1 MEFSAQQLAGYL
13 KGNIIGDPTVTVSN
27 FSKIEEGKPGT
38 LTFLSNPKY
47 TEYIYTT
54 QASIVLINA
63 GFVPE
68 KEIPA
73 TLIEVPD
80 SYMALASLLSLA
92 ESMQPKKS
100 GINSSAVIDYSA
112 VVGENPYIG
121 AFAVIESG
129 VKIGNDAQ
137 IYPQVY
143 IGDNVRIGDNVK
155 IYPGVKIYKDCVIG
169 NNCIIHAGAVIGS
182 DGFGFAPDADGV
194 FNKIPQLGNVV
205 IEDDVEI
212 GANTT
217 IDRATMG
224 STLVKKGA
232 KLDNLIQ
239 IAHNVEVGE
248 NTVMAA
254 LTGIAGST
262 KIGKQCM
269 FGGQSGAVGHLMI
282 ADGSMFAARTGVSSS
297 IKEPNQSFHNYP
309 HMKAKDFQKSH
320 VCFKQLPDMR
330 NKIFELEKQLK
341 ELKEQINKD

>member
-1 MEFSAQQLAGYL
+1 MEFSARQLADYL

-54 QASIVLINA
+54 QASIVLVNV

-80 SYMALASLLSLA
+80 SYTALASLLSLA
-92 ESMQPKKS
+92 ENMQPKKS
-100 GINSSAVIDYSA
+100 GINSSAVIDHSA

-121 AFAVIESG
+121 AFTVIESG
-129 VKIGNDAQ
+129 VKIGNNAQ

-143 IGDNVRIGDNVK
+143 IGDHVRIGNNVK
-155 IYPGVKIYKDCVIG
+155 IYPGVRIYKNCVIG
-169 NNCIIHAGAVIGS
+169 NNCVIHAGAVIGS
-182 DGFGFAPDADGV
+182 DGFGFAPDANGV

-212 GANTT
+212 GANTA

-224 STLVKKGA
+224 STLIKKGV

-254 LTGIAGST
+254 LVGIAGST

-269 FGGQSGAVGHLMI
+269 FGGQAGAVGHLTI
-282 ADGSMFAARTGVSSS
+282 ADRSMFAARTGVSSD
-297 IKEPNQSFHNYP
+297 IKEPDQAFHNYP
-309 HMKAKDFQKSH
+309 HMKAKDFQRSH

-330 NKIFELEKQLK
+330 NRIFELEKQLK